1 MHLVGRHLLGI
12 QLRLVRT
19 RVEIHTREVSHMQHT
34 AKLMSVFVLLLLT
47 AGCTAAPLEETP
59 AEEETVLS
67 PVPQRL
73 SFTAP
78 TFDRAVDDGP
88 QHDLRTAFDGPVLM
102 LWVAA
107 GCSGCHDWTA
117 MLQQEL
123 EAGNISNSTNI
134 VSVHRYPAFESTN
147 DVRERYTTNN
157 TSTYTPWPLLL
168 PSEST
173 NVIDVETGRMTDVNL
188 YRAFQNPVTPTLQ
201 VLDSDGRLVWTSKT
215 YWANTT
221 VLEEALNIMDRGGL

>member
-1 MHLVGRHLLGI
+1 
-12 QLRLVRT
+12 
-19 RVEIHTREVSHMQHT
+19 VED
-34 AKLMSVFVLLLLT
+34 
-47 AGCTAAPLEETP
+47 APS
-59 AEEETVLS
+59 EEENVLS
-67 PVPQRL
+67 PVPERM

-78 TFDRAVDDGP
+78 TFDRDVDNGS
-88 QHDLRTAFDGPVLM
+88 QHDLRTTFDGPVLM

-147 DVRERYTTNN
+147 DVRGRYTINN

-201 VLDSDGRLVWTSKT
+201 VLDGDGRLVWTSKT

-221 VLEEALNIMDRGGL
+221 VLEEALNIMETGGL

>member
-1 MHLVGRHLLGI
+1 
-12 QLRLVRT
+12 
-19 RVEIHTREVSHMQHT
+19 VSAMQHA
-34 AKLMSVFVLLLLT
+34 AKLMSVLVLLLLT
-47 AGCTAAPLEETP
+47 AGCTAAPVEE
-59 AEEETVLS
+59 ALDEEEAVLS

-78 TFDRAVDDGP
+78 TFDRAVDNGA

-123 EAGNISNSTNI
+123 EAGNISNTTNI

-201 VLDSDGRLVWTSKT
+201 VLDSEGRLVWTSKT

-221 VLEEALNIMDRGGL
+221 VLEEALNIMETGGL

>member
-19 RVEIHTREVSHMQHT
+19 RVEIQTHQVSHMQHT

-78 TFDRAVDDGP
+78 TFDRAVDNGP

-221 VLEEALNIMDRGGL
+221 VLEEALNIMETGGL

>member
-19 RVEIHTREVSHMQHT
+19 RVEIHTRQVSHMQHA

-47 AGCTAAPLEETP
+47 AGCTSAPVEETP

-78 TFDRAVDDGP
+78 TFDRAVDNGP

-173 NVIDVETGRMTDVNL
+173 NVIDVETGRMTDVNI

-221 VLEEALNIMDRGGL
+221 VLEEALNIMETGGL

>member
-1 MHLVGRHLLGI
+1 
-12 QLRLVRT
+12 
-19 RVEIHTREVSHMQHT
+19 
-34 AKLMSVFVLLLLT
+34 
-47 AGCTAAPLEETP
+47 
-59 AEEETVLS
+59 
-67 PVPQRL
+67 
-73 SFTAP
+73 
-78 TFDRAVDDGP
+78 
-88 QHDLRTAFDGPVLM
+88 M

-107 GCSGCHDWTA
+107 GCSGCHDWTT
-117 MLQQEL
+117 MLSE
-123 EAGNISNSTNI
+123 EIDAGNISNTTNI

-201 VLDSDGRLVWTSKT
+201 VLDGEGRLVWTSKT
-215 YWANTT
+215 YWANAT
-221 VLEEALNIMDRGGL
+221 VLEEALNIMETGGE

>member
-1 MHLVGRHLLGI
+1 
-12 QLRLVRT
+12 
-19 RVEIHTREVSHMQHT
+19 MQHD

-47 AGCTAAPLEETP
+47 AGCTAAPVEETP

-78 TFDRAVDDGP
+78 TFDRAVDNGP

-221 VLEEALNIMDRGGL
+221 VLEEALNIMETGGL

>member
-19 RVEIHTREVSHMQHT
+19 RVEIQTRQVSPMQHA

-47 AGCTAAPLEETP
+47 AGCTAAPVEETP

-78 TFDRAVDDGP
+78 TFDRAVDNGP

-157 TSTYTPWPLLL
+157 TTTYTPWPLLL

-221 VLEEALNIMDRGGL
+221 VLEEALNIMETGGL